1 MSDVMESDLTE
12 EQVRAD
18 VRAWLKAN
26 WDPELSL
33 LEWRNKLVESGWG
46 APHYPKEWHGRGL
59 PVKFNTPIDDEFAKV
74 GAITVARAGIR
85 TLAAATILDH
95 GTDFHKQKFLRRIL
109 TGEDTWCQLF
119 SEPGSGSDMAGAV
132 TRADK
137 KGNKWVINGQKVWTT
152 SAHKAH
158 WGLLLARANWDA
170 VKHKGLAYFVLDMKQ
185 PGVQVHPLRQMNGH
199 ASFNQV
205 FFTDAEVEPEMMIC
219 DVGDGWTVATTTLM
233 HERRGADGLR
243 TWAQASNR
251 QGRIYEEEKAEIA
264 TTMEP
269 YKWYPQRAGRVDLVM
284 TRAKETGKI
293 ADPVVR
299 QEIAKLLIMSKS
311 AEWTARRARAA
322 QNQGKPQGPE
332 GSLGKLASSHV
343 ARQAARV
350 HTYITGSDALLSG
363 ADSPMEGVIAE
374 ILVSVPATSIA
385 GGTDEIQR
393 NIISE
398 RVLKMPKEPSVDT
411 TKPFKDVPRNITAK
425 A

>member
-1 MSDVMESDLTE
+1 MSEPTE
-12 EQVRAD
+12 ESVRSD
-18 VRAWLKAN
+18 VRAWLEAN
-26 WDPELSL
+26 WNPDYGLV
-33 LEWRNKLVESGWG
+33 EWRNKLVDSGWG
-46 APHYPKEWHGRGL
+46 APHWPKQWYGRDL
-59 PVKFNTPIDDEFAKV
+59 PVKFGTIVDEEFARIGAV
-74 GAITVARAGIR
+74 GVAKAGIR
-85 TLAAATILDH
+85 TLAAATILAH
-95 GTDFHKQKFLRRIL
+95 GTDLHKEKFLRRIL

-132 TRADK
+132 TRADRQ
-137 KGNKWVINGQKVWTT
+137 GNKWVINGQKVWTT

-158 WGLLLARANWDA
+158 WGLLLARANWD
-170 VKHKGLAYFVLDMKQ
+170 VPKHKGLAYFVLNMKQ
-185 PGVQVHPLRQMNGH
+185 PGVQVHPLKQMNGH

-205 FFTDAEVEPEMMIC
+205 FFTDAIVEPEFLVC

-243 TWAQASNR
+243 SWAVGSDR
-251 QGRIYEEEKAEIA
+251 KGRIYDEERAEIA

-284 TRAKETGKI
+284 ERAKATGKI
-293 ADPVVR
+293 DDPVIR
-299 QEIAKLLIMSKS
+299 QEIAKLLIMAKS

-322 QNQGKPQGPE
+322 QEQGRPQGPE
-332 GSLGKLASSHV
+332 GSLGKLVSSHV

-350 HTYITGSDALLSG
+350 HTYISGADALLSG
-363 ADSPMEGVIAE
+363 ADSPMDGVIAE

-411 TKPFKDVPRNITAK
+411 NKPFKDVPRNIVSSS
-425 A
+425 